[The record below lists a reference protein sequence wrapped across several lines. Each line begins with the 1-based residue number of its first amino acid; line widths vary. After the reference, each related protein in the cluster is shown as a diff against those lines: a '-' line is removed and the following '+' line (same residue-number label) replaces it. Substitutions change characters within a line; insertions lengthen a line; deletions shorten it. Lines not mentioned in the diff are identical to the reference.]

1 MGFRLN
7 QDLKTHP
14 SIPGG
19 RPSTQVSR
27 SWLPWRWLL
36 AFLFGAFSLT
46 GCELPGDQ
54 PSLTAAPTQ
63 NEAALWRI
71 EVYFTNP
78 DDPNAGS
85 FRGGPD
91 AKLAEAIDQAQVS
104 VDMAILEFNLW
115 SLRDALLRAQQRGVE
130 VRLVTDSDSLEDDEI
145 QDLKEAGIPV
155 VGDRREGL
163 MHNKFVVIDGQEVW
177 TGSVN
182 YTTTDGY
189 FNNNHLVRLFSRRLA
204 ENYSVEFNEMFE
216 DDLFGP
222 DIRAATPNPYFQV
235 NGIQVEN
242 YFSPDD
248 GTAKRLAELLSN
260 AQESIHFLAF
270 SFTSDPLANVILER
284 AEAGV
289 TVSGVFETSQATSNI
304 GGDYQRMLE
313 AGLDVH
319 LDGNPRNMHHKLF
332 ILDEQIV
339 VIGSYNFSSS
349 AETRNDE
356 NTIILHDAQIA
367 ALFAPEFEKV
377 YNQAQR

>member
-1 MGFRLN
+1 M
-7 QDLKTHP
+7 
-14 SIPGG
+14 
-19 RPSTQVSR
+19 
-27 SWLPWRWLL
+27 
-36 AFLFGAFSLT
+36 
-46 GCELPGDQ
+46 
-54 PSLTAAPTQ
+54 PTQ
-63 NEAALWRI
+63 SEAALWRI

-145 QDLKEAGIPV
+145 RDLKEAGIPV
-155 VGDRREGL
+155 IGDRREGL

-289 TVSGVFETSQATSNI
+289 TVSGVFETSQAISNI
-304 GGDYQRMLE
+304 GGDYQRMLD